1 MYRFFLGP
9 IVGLLSAVTLA
20 ADPVPTPTTGVN
32 AAIHSEGL
40 AGKYCPGMASTYL
53 VLEELTVA
61 MEGVAKARESILVFN
76 DLPTAQM
83 LLARAD
89 AALALAA
96 GRGSGA
102 RVATLIDALLAA
114 KQEGNAGASLLW
126 FPNIKLALAG
136 LPADAVR
143 DAALTQIARA
153 EAVLQTQAEG
163 DEVQILLQARQLL
176 ECDALHVPMRESLN
190 RLARIRGEVGRG
202 AQPSSDS
209 FSALIDQLNGA
220 MNYALHRLVD
230 LERQ

>member
-1 MYRFFLGP
+1 MKWFT
-9 IVGLLSAVTLA
+9 V
-20 ADPVPTPTTGVN
+20 DPVPTPTTGVN
-32 AAIHSEGL
+32 AAIHSKGL

-114 KQEGNAGASLLW
+114 KQTAT
-126 FPNIKLALAG
+126 LACSAPMLMPFRTHCAKETC
-136 LPADAVR
+136 PATR
-143 DAALTQIARA
+143 
-153 EAVLQTQAEG
+153 
-163 DEVQILLQARQLL
+163 
-176 ECDALHVPMRESLN
+176 
-190 RLARIRGEVGRG
+190 
-202 AQPSSDS
+202 
-209 FSALIDQLNGA
+209 
-220 MNYALHRLVD
+220 
-230 LERQ
+230 

>member
-32 AAIHSEGL
+32 AAIHSKGL

-102 RVATLIDALLAA
+102 REHRYKKMHRAL
-114 KQEGNAGASLLW
+114 
-126 FPNIKLALAG
+126 P
-136 LPADAVR
+136 
-143 DAALTQIARA
+143 
-153 EAVLQTQAEG
+153 
-163 DEVQILLQARQLL
+163 
-176 ECDALHVPMRESLN
+176 
-190 RLARIRGEVGRG
+190 
-202 AQPSSDS
+202 
-209 FSALIDQLNGA
+209 
-220 MNYALHRLVD
+220 
-230 LERQ
+230 